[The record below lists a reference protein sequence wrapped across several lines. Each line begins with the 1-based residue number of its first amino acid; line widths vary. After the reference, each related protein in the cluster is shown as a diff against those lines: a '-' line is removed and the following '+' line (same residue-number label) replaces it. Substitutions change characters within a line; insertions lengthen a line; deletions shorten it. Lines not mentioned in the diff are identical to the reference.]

1 MHRFPLISSN
11 ENRLNFD
18 SNQPRENSFE
28 IDVNHPA
35 SINKQPSKT
44 KGIVSE
50 IWRLGYIPENGFN
63 TLRIDRQNKK
73 AFPKPKNFKSIFEP
87 IFHNIVHW
95 NLKAPIWMEDISIGQ

>member
-1 MHRFPLISSN
+1 MHRFPLISSK

-44 KGIVSE
+44 KSI
-50 IWRLGYIPENGFN
+50 LGTIPENGLNTNDFN
-63 TLRIDRQNKK
+63 F
-73 AFPKPKNFKSIFEP
+73 FPFENEKHRT
-87 IFHNIVHW
+87 F
-95 NLKAPIWMEDISIGQ
+95 